1 MKRTALAALVLS
13 LAGCVVVPQTVYR
26 PHPECRTV
34 ERSMELQAVQVAWIS
49 GCSNEGCAV
58 LLAAA
63 GVTAAASAVVSGSI
77 VVVGNFVYWLERQGR
92 CAHTS

>member
-1 MKRTALAALVLS
+1 MRRIGLAALLLS
-13 LAGCVVVPQTVYR
+13 LAACVVVPQTVYR
-26 PHPECRTV
+26 PNPGCRTV
-34 ERSMELQAVQVAWIS
+34 ERSMELQAVQLAWIQ

-77 VVVGNFVYWLERQGR
+77 AVVGNIVYWLERQGNCPR
-92 CAHTS
+92 AG